1 MPGSG
6 RAPRGIGLY
15 HPGLRGSISLVRAML
30 SERATEGNAAAL
42 SAFRDRGG
50 DTEDPD
56 VRAVVSL
63 LAEHAPGLL
72 PLALSDVTVPA
83 DVIEAGLG
91 QSVTVVRARD
101 DVRNTGGDVV
111 RALRRVRHR
120 HVVRIALREILR
132 LADVDRTS
140 AEMAALASGC
150 IEAALEAARGLVAE
164 RYGHARRADGL
175 PMPLVCLGMGKL
187 GGGELNLG
195 SDIDLCFFYESDD
208 GTVEGAPLAKD
219 LVVHEYQAHVV
230 SRASKLL
237 SDVTEDGFCFR
248 VDLRLRPEGSR
259 GALVNSLASAER
271 YYETFGR
278 TWERAALL
286 RARPVAGDL
295 ALGREL
301 LDALGPFVFRRA
313 VEPGVA
319 KEMHEMVF
327 RARRELNADEH
338 DVKLGR
344 GGIREAEFFVQT
356 LQLVWGGRH
365 PSLRVTGTIDALTRL
380 EGAGLVSGQD
390 ARTLAESWALLRRV
404 EHRVHAWTG
413 YQTHRIPQ
421 EPDEKE
427 RFARSLGFG
436 SSAELDEVLGRA
448 RGEVMRLFDS
458 LLSERSGSSS
468 APHGTDLCDR
478 IADGAGEEE
487 IAAALPGVLNMAD
500 PLEAAHHLKRL
511 ARFPESPLGPLS
523 RQKYREL
530 GPRLIDEIAQA
541 VDPERALAASAEFFG
556 RLRRWDLGPLD
567 REPRLLRRL
576 IGLFGSSP
584 MLSRALVGH
593 PDEIEL
599 LLLAEPI
606 TEGVVDALHAPLA
619 ALVLAEDSER
629 VVSAMRTAKRE
640 ATLRTGLADV
650 SGELQMAQVHAILS
664 RVAER
669 QVQTALDLA
678 QREMTARFGPTAIGP
693 TGERASMA
701 VIALGKLGSRELGF
715 GADLDLVFV
724 FDDDG
729 ETGGTRPIGHVE
741 LFTRVAQRTMR
752 LLSQPD
758 AEGPGFATDT
768 RLRPSGSQGT
778 LVVSLD
784 AFVRYHPADAW
795 ERQALTRARA
805 VAGTEALMR
814 RTDEAIRDV
823 LTMAR
828 PIDRAHALEL
838 RARSQRELANEGP
851 GRFHPKLGHG
861 ALVDVELIAQLL
873 KLETLDPGLPRGTLD
888 ILAALGARGVL
899 EKADVEV
906 LTEGYLFFRAIEQTL
921 RLLDEHG
928 EPILR
933 PHSRTGEHV
942 ARRLGLRARDGLP
955 TIDVLES
962 TYRRHAMRIRGIF
975 ERVIGPVDVRCP
987 FGDEA

>member
-1 MPGSG
+1 MPGSTQSDWG
-6 RAPRGIGLY
+6 IRLFRAEV
-15 HPGLRGSISLVRAML
+15 RGSIASVRTML
-30 SERATEGNAAAL
+30 SERATEGDEAAL
-42 SAFRDRGG
+42 TAFRDRGG
-50 DTEDPD
+50 DTSDAD

-72 PLALSDVTVPA
+72 PLALSDVSVPA
-83 DVIEAGLG
+83 DVIRAGVDV
-91 QSVTVVRARD
+91 SVGAAQVASEVRAAS
-101 DVRNTGGDVV
+101 GDVG

-150 IEAALEAARGLVAE
+150 IEVGLEGARRAVEE
-164 RYGHARRADGL
+164 RHGEARRADGA

-195 SDIDLCFFYESDD
+195 SDVDLCFFYETDE
-208 GTVEGAPLAKD
+208 GTVDDDA
-219 LVVHEYQAHVV
+219 LVVHEHQARIV

-286 RARPVAGDL
+286 RARAVAGDL
-295 ALGREL
+295 ALGEEL
-301 LDALGPFVFRRA
+301 LRTLSPFVFRRS
-313 VEPGVA
+313 VDPGIA
-319 KEMHEMVF
+319 REMHEMVF
-327 RARRELNADEH
+327 RARRELNADER

-356 LQLVWGGRH
+356 LQLIWGGRH
-365 PSLRVTGTIDALTRL
+365 PSLRVPGTIDALHRL

-413 YQTHRIPQ
+413 YQTHRIP
-421 EPDEKE
+421 PDGAEKQ
-427 RFARSLGFG
+427 RFSRSLGFA
-436 SSAELDEVLGRA
+436 SSEDLDRVLGRA
-448 RGEVMRLFDS
+448 RTEVAHLFDS
-458 LLSERSGSSS
+458 LLADRSGTPTRPK
-468 APHGTDLCDR
+468 ATDLCDR

-487 IAAALPGVLNMAD
+487 IAAALPGVLDVSD

-511 ARFPESPLGPLS
+511 ARFPESPLGPLA
-523 RQKYREL
+523 RQKHGGL

-541 VDPERALAASAEFFG
+541 VDPERALASSADFFA
-556 RLRRWDLGPLD
+556 RLRRWDLGVLD
-567 REPRLLRRL
+567 RDPRLLRRM

-606 TEGVVDALHAPLA
+606 TDAAVDALHAPLA
-619 ALVLAEDSER
+619 PLVEAGDAER
-629 VVSAMRTAKRE
+629 VVAAMRTAKRE
-640 ATLRTGLADV
+640 ATLRAGLADV
-650 SGELQMAQVHAILS
+650 SGELDLAHVTAILS
-664 RVAER
+664 TLAER
-669 QVQTALDLA
+669 QVQTALALA
-678 QREMTARFGPTAIGP
+678 RREAEARFGATRA
-693 TGERASMA
+693 TESGEPASLA

-715 GADLDLVFV
+715 GGDLDLVFV
-724 FDDDG
+724 FDEDG
-729 ETGGTRPIGHVE
+729 ETLGPRSIGHVE
-741 LFTRVAQRTMR
+741 LFTRIAQRTMR

-758 AEGPGFATDT
+758 AEGPGYATDT

-778 LVVSLD
+778 LVVSL
-784 AFVRYHPADAW
+784 ASFERYHANEGDAW

-805 VAGTEALMR
+805 VAGSPSLQAKI
-814 RTDEAIRDV
+814 DAAIAHV
-823 LTMAR
+823 LSVAR
-828 PIDRAHALEL
+828 PIDRARVAEL
-838 RARSQRELANEGP
+838 RGRSQRELANEAP
-851 GRFHPKLGHG
+851 GRLHPKLGHG
-861 ALVDVELIAQLL
+861 ALVDVELLAQLL
-873 KLETLDPGLPRGTLD
+873 KLEAADPTLPRGTLESLET
-888 ILAALGARGVL
+888 LAERGALS
-899 EKADVEV
+899 KADAEA
-906 LTEGYLFFRAIEQTL
+906 LSQGYVFFRAVEQTL
-921 RLLDEHG
+921 RLIDEHG

-933 PHSRTGEHV
+933 PRSRSGEHV

-955 TIDVLES
+955 MIEVLES
-962 TYRRHAMRIRGIF
+962 TYRRHAVRIRGIF
-975 ERVIGPVDVRCP
+975 ERVIGPVDVISP
-987 FGDEA
+987 FGDAG